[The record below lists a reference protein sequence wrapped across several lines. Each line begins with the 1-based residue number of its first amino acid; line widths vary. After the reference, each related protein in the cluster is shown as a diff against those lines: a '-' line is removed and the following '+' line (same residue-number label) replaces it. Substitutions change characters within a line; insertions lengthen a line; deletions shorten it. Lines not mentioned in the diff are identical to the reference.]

1 MVEWITVKADFSYDG
16 DKRYFAISLSTSAWL
31 AVIHIA
37 PEEVE
42 RLNDVIATPWDGAGL
57 RIGRSAGGFVFWSV
71 NGNDQATIV
80 ISIGEDDDPCD
91 VSFAVPATT
100 IREILNAI
108 QLIKSLQTP

>member
-16 DKRYFAISLSTSAWL
+16 DQRFFAVSLSTSAWL

-71 NGNDQATIV
+71 NGNDKATIV
-80 ISIGEDDDPCD
+80 ISIGEDDEPCD

-100 IREILNAI
+100 IRQILDAI
-108 QLIKSLQTP
+108 KLINSLGSP